1 MDNKNDKEKKSW
13 WSEYRPYFEWVL
25 VFGVTFAS
33 ILCFL
38 PICNGTFGNYS
49 ELTSPSPEAISQE
62 EADAIKKENAE
73 AEDETK
79 DSLEMQREVSD
90 VVNEFL
96 TALKNQKYEDAYKY
110 LDKPEYTNEEASLK
124 YDVEY
129 NKDFAFFRSY
139 LESYTF
145 EVKQVTFLEGN
156 GAAVKVRIKRYDIN
170 RLVNKLISEK
180 LKEGIDLENSTYEE
194 VLFEYERY
202 LRDEFQ
208 KSNVYTREAEYLVT
222 LRKDENDTYKIV
234 NDDLLDTNIIN
245 LEFRI
250 VKDMQTAIEKSK
262 TEASLTYNQ

>member
-1 MDNKNDKEKKSW
+1 MDNKDKEKKSW
-13 WSEYRPYFEWVL
+13 WAEYRPYFEWVIL
-25 VFGVTFAS
+25 FGVIFAS

-73 AEDETK
+73 SEDDTK
-79 DSLEMQREVSD
+79 DSLELQREVSD
-90 VVNEFL
+90 VVNAFL
-96 TALKNQKYEDAYKY
+96 TALKKENYEEAYKY
-110 LDKPEYTNEEASLK
+110 LDEPEYSNEEASLK

-139 LESYTF
+139 LASYTF
-145 EVKQVTFLEGN
+145 EVKQVTFAADEL
-156 GAAVKVRIKRYDIN
+156 AAVKVRIKRYDIN

-194 VLFEYERY
+194 VLFEYEKY
-202 LRDEFQ
+202 LKDEFE

-222 LRKDENDTYKIV
+222 LRKDAEGNYKLV
-234 NDDLLDTNIIN
+234 NDDALDTSIIN

-250 VKDMQTAIEKSK
+250 VKDMQTAIDKSK
-262 TEASLTYNQ
+262 TEASLTYNQE